1 MWKWYSDPQSARPT
15 ISWKACYGLGL
26 YCLLSDKL
34 LVSILFESGDI
45 WNMHYLPFSG
55 NFEDVVRYLQMAQK
69 KSRDS
74 FVETELI
81 FAFAKTNRL
90 AELEEFISGPNH
102 AQIQQVCVHF
112 FFSQLA
118 FHFHSSI
125 SWNSLVNHWIS
136 ILHVLKAA
144 QVFNEQNIK
153 NWICLILMSTGCL
166 ALLAPLVINFTF
178 NIFLISVELE
188 WVQIKILV

>member
-1 MWKWYSDPQSARPT
+1 MY
-15 ISWKACYGLGL
+15 
-26 YCLLSDKL
+26 
-34 LVSILFESGDI
+34 
-45 WNMHYLPFSG
+45 YLPFSG

-112 FFSQLA
+112 LFSIGISFPLKYKFRFLGQSLN
-118 FHFHSSI
+118 FDFTGLKSNSS
-125 SWNSLVNHWIS
+125 
-136 ILHVLKAA
+136 
-144 QVFNEQNIK
+144 F
-153 NWICLILMSTGCL
+153 
-166 ALLAPLVINFTF
+166 
-178 NIFLISVELE
+178 
-188 WVQIKILV
+188 

>member
-1 MWKWYSDPQSARPT
+1 M
-15 ISWKACYGLGL
+15 
-26 YCLLSDKL
+26 
-34 LVSILFESGDI
+34 
-45 WNMHYLPFSG
+45 NYLPSLG

-102 AQIQQVCVHF
+102 AQIQQVCVYF

-125 SWNSLVNHWIS
+125 S
-136 ILHVLKAA
+136 
-144 QVFNEQNIK
+144 
-153 NWICLILMSTGCL
+153 
-166 ALLAPLVINFTF
+166 
-178 NIFLISVELE
+178 
-188 WVQIKILV
+188 

>member
-1 MWKWYSDPQSARPT
+1 
-15 ISWKACYGLGL
+15 
-26 YCLLSDKL
+26 
-34 LVSILFESGDI
+34 
-45 WNMHYLPFSG
+45 MHYLPFSG

-112 FFSQLA
+112 FFSKLA